1 MKKIL
6 KILFGIFV
14 TLYLIVAIFLTI
26 CLLSYNDY
34 KISVIGDKSLI
45 ILEDDSLAPT
55 YKKGSLLIV
64 EKNNNDDIKVNDE
77 IFFYNTYKNQ
87 VVVNKSKVD
96 KTQKITDT
104 ETTYTINKKY
114 EISSEYVI
122 GKADTTKV
130 IENFGAVLGFL
141 ESKWGFLLVI
151 VFPLSLL
158 FVYEI
163 YAIIKEIRYPEDEID
178 E

>member
-6 KILFGIFV
+6 KVLFGIFV

-130 IENFGAVLGFL
+130 IENFGSVLVFL

>member
-6 KILFGIFV
+6 KILFGVFV

-64 EKNNNDDIKVNDE
+64 EKNNNSTQ
-77 IFFYNTYKNQ
+77 YLKNL
-87 VVVNKSKVD
+87 
-96 KTQKITDT
+96 
-104 ETTYTINKKY
+104 IN
-114 EISSEYVI
+114 S
-122 GKADTTKV
+122 T
-130 IENFGAVLGFL
+130 
-141 ESKWGFLLVI
+141 
-151 VFPLSLL
+151 
-158 FVYEI
+158 
-163 YAIIKEIRYPEDEID
+163 
-178 E
+178 